1 MRVNVYG
8 MREGFGMPDELCIV
22 VAHAVS
28 RPEDYVHPPASI
40 NAEADDDVARRFP
53 DSARTRHVR

>member
-28 RPEDYVHPPASI
+28 RPEDYVHPLASI
-40 NAEADDDVARRFP
+40 NAEADDDEARRF
-53 DSARTRHVR
+53 SAR